1 MTRQRLTLEELYEL
15 VETCR
20 ESVFRLEALQEYNVP
35 GDRERYEAFR
45 ETRTVPER
53 PTSRS
58 HRITRE
64 LVDAGKRLVR
74 VHVVDVPLT
83 SYMEYELAAYSENI
97 DAGEDVRITDRAAH
111 PGLTELTE
119 EFMLIDDETDQP
131 VVVWY
136 DWSSDGQIHGWD
148 RSDDSDD
155 IARCRAR
162 RDLAVVH
169 SVPLEEFHAMVRT
182 E

>member
-1 MTRQRLTLEELYEL
+1 MTRQRLILEQLYEL

-35 GDRERYEAFR
+35 GDIERYKAFR
-45 ETRTVPER
+45 ETGTVPER

-58 HRITRE
+58 HRNTRE

-74 VHVVDVPLT
+74 VHVVDLPLT
-83 SYMEYELAAYSENI
+83 PYIEYELAAYSENL

-111 PGLTELTE
+111 PGLAELTE
-119 EFMLIDDETDQP
+119 EFMLIDDGTDQP

-136 DWSSDGQIHGWD
+136 DWSPDGQIHGWD
-148 RSDDSDD
+148 RSDDPDD
-155 IARCRAR
+155 IARCRAQR
-162 RDLAVVH
+162 YLALAH
-169 SVPLEEFHAMVRT
+169 SVPLEEFRATVYH